1 MCVVE
6 RGANSGPR
14 DHLGPR
20 SPRDRRVRRRGRR
33 RVLRG
38 PPCLGKAMDR
48 QIGAKTTL
56 IRRVVRPATHLLA
69 RLGVPIRMHR
79 PFESDENARLERAAR
94 LRTILQRR
102 VLRSRNRFDRCMQT
116 TGRVDGGT
124 IGMLNETID
133 RRFPSHRLNDVVEE
147 PAVRRGRR
155 VVVPAVLRLTR
166 VLIPA
171 SRWVLRLDRQPRL
184 RSVPLSDRLDRE
196 LRVRQEPRELRVRR
210 KHHAQQLLMR
220 PQQRQQQQHQ
230 HRYRLQPLQPL
241 QRMGQHVPVVVNVI
255 SRGKRKNPQHVR
267 VQKSVFKGLAVRL
280 VQLVRLVRRL
290 R

>member
-14 DHLGPR
+14 DLLGPR

-171 SRWVLRLDRQPRL
+171 SRWVLRLDRQTRL
-184 RSVPLSDRLDRE
+184 RSVLLSDRLDRE
-196 LRVRQEPRELRVRR
+196 LRVRQEPRELRARR
-210 KHHAQQLLMR
+210 EHHAQQLLVR

-230 HRYRLQPLQPL
+230 HRHRLQPL
-241 QRMGQHVPVVVNVI
+241 QRMGQHVPVVVSVI
-255 SRGKRKNPQHVR
+255 SRGKRKNLQHVR
-267 VQKSVFKGLAVRL
+267 VQKSVFKVFKGLAVRL
-280 VQLVRLVRRL
+280 VQLVRLVRR
-290 R
+290 RR

>member
-184 RSVPLSDRLDRE
+184 RSVPLSDQLDRE

-220 PQQRQQQQHQ
+220 PQQRQQQHQ

-241 QRMGQHVPVVVNVI
+241 QRMGQHVPVVVSVI

>member
-38 PPCLGKAMDR
+38 PPCLGKTMDR

-171 SRWVLRLDRQPRL
+171 SRRVLRLDRQPRL

-196 LRVRQEPRELRVRR
+196 LRVRQEPRELRARR
-210 KHHAQQLLMR
+210 EHHAQQLLVR

-230 HRYRLQPLQPL
+230 HRHRLQPL
-241 QRMGQHVPVVVNVI
+241 QRMGQHVPVVVSVI
-255 SRGKRKNPQHVR
+255 SRGKRKNLQHVR

-280 VQLVRLVRRL
+280 VQLVRLVRR
-290 R
+290 RR

>member
-6 RGANSGPR
+6 RGVNSGPR

-69 RLGVPIRMHR
+69 RLGVSIRMHR

-147 PAVRRGRR
+147 PAVRR
-155 VVVPAVLRLTR
+155 
-166 VLIPA
+166 
-171 SRWVLRLDRQPRL
+171 
-184 RSVPLSDRLDRE
+184 
-196 LRVRQEPRELRVRR
+196 
-210 KHHAQQLLMR
+210 
-220 PQQRQQQQHQ
+220 
-230 HRYRLQPLQPL
+230 
-241 QRMGQHVPVVVNVI
+241 
-255 SRGKRKNPQHVR
+255 
-267 VQKSVFKGLAVRL
+267 
-280 VQLVRLVRRL
+280 
-290 R
+290 